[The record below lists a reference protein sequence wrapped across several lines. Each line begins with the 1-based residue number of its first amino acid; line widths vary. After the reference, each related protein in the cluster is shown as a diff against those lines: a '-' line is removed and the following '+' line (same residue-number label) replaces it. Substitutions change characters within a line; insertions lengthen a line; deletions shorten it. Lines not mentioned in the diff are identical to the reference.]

1 MEATLCQML
10 AENYTQETNKYSTII
25 VFQRY
30 SSDKKCM
37 FFIGYDSNSYIII
50 QQQHYQVDEMVKN
63 LDLYFKRVYD
73 FLYQILFQKKEV
85 TIHFINILIIKD
97 FNHFYQLIEVLED
110 PFPKSKIIV
119 WIEHQQQ
126 LVIPEQ
132 QYLSIQISFNYS
144 ALIKIQIGF
153 LIKDLEAYKQFAIK
167 QINQIQESHQQFR
180 QQFEKCLEQV
190 QAFKFLTLVKEITFI
205 KDIPDDIEY
214 LAQILM
220 NLPRY
225 TCLDAVVIIAKLKL
239 YKQKANFNRTNNQQ
253 KLKINEYLET
263 TQSDLA
269 IFKEQKYCHFPKRGD
284 NSQKCKVCQKN
295 GNKVRKSSFVCEAC
309 KLHYKIN
316 VTLCTTK
323 CFKIFHLNPEK
334 YLRRKNRSKNTKVEE

>member
-1 MEATLCQML
+1 MEATLCQIL

-37 FFIGYDSNSYIII
+37 FFIGYDSNSFIII
-50 QQQHYQVDEMVKN
+50 QQQHYQVDEMDTN
-63 LDLYFKRVYD
+63 LDIYFKRVYD
-73 FLYQILFQKKEV
+73 FLYLILFQKKEV

-97 FNHFYQLIEVLED
+97 FDHFYQLFDLEG

-126 LVIPEQ
+126 LDIRK

-144 ALIKIQIGF
+144 ALIKIQF
-153 LIKDLEAYKQFAIK
+153 NLLIKDLGAYKQFAIK
-167 QINQIQESHQQFR
+167 QISQMQESHQQFL
-180 QQFEKCLEQV
+180 QQFENCLEQV
-190 QAFKFLTLVKEITFI
+190 KAFKFLTLIKEITFL
-205 KDIPDDIEY
+205 KEIPDQIEY
-214 LAQILM
+214 FAQILM

-225 TCLDAVVIIAKLKL
+225 TSLDAVVIIAKLKL

-253 KLKINEYLET
+253 KLKINEYLEI
-263 TQSDLA
+263 TQTDLR
-269 IFKEQKYCHFPKRGD
+269 IFKELKYCHFPKRGD

-295 GNKVRKSSFVCEAC
+295 SDKVRKSSFVCEAC

-323 CFKIFHLNPEK
+323 CFKLFHLNPEK